1 MFFIEI
7 EYDFKI
13 LIMMVL
19 VFLCVEKL
27 FFKRILKFKIIMLR
41 WMIII
46 LMYYINKVNKN
57 GKWKMK

>member
-1 MFFIEI
+1 MLSIEI

-13 LIMMVL
+13 LIMMAL
-19 VFLCVEKL
+19 VSPCVEKL
-27 FFKRILKFKIIMLR
+27 LLKRISKLKKIMSR

-46 LMYYINKVNKN
+46 LMYYINKANKN

>member
-27 FFKRILKFKIIMLR
+27 FFKRILKVVKFKIIMLR
-41 WMIII
+41 
-46 LMYYINKVNKN
+46 
-57 GKWKMK
+57 